1 MKLVIIF
8 MESCYFI
15 VFRCFFIMY
24 ICMLIDNR
32 FVSKGRKINYLK
44 NNNRKGI
51 EDNEFIIYLR

>member
-1 MKLVIIF
+1 
-8 MESCYFI
+8 
-15 VFRCFFIMY
+15 
-24 ICMLIDNR
+24 MLIDNR